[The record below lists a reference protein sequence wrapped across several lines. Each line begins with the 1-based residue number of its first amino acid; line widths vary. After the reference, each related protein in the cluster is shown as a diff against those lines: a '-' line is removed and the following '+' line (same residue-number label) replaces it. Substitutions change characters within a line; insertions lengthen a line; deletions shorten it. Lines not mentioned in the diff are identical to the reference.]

1 MCIRDRY
8 ESFTTPLNRQQMH
21 TLMKDLD
28 RVLDTLQSVANA
40 VRMYQIESSTSEARV
55 MASLGADACTRLHRA
70 VVALADR
77 KRQAEVTAL
86 CHEVEA
92 LEDRGAATMREAITK
107 LFAVEGDE
115 AAAWHAMKMRRFYT
129 AQEDVLYNCKRAA
142 HTIEEIVL
150 ENQ

>member
-1 MCIRDRY
+1 
-8 ESFTTPLNRQQMH
+8 
-21 TLMKDLD
+21 
-28 RVLDTLQSVANA
+28 
-40 VRMYQIESSTSEARV
+40 
-55 MASLGADACTRLHRA
+55 MASLGADACARLHRA

-77 KRQAEVTAL
+77 KRQAEVTEL

-107 LFAVEGDE
+107 LFAVEGDD

-129 AQEDVLYNCKRAA
+129 SPEEVLYNCKRAA

-150 ENQ
+150 DYQ

>member
-1 MCIRDRY
+1 
-8 ESFTTPLNRQQMH
+8 
-21 TLMKDLD
+21 
-28 RVLDTLQSVANA
+28 
-40 VRMYQIESSTSEARV
+40 
-55 MASLGADACTRLHRA
+55 MASLGADACARLHRA

-77 KRQAEVTAL
+77 KRQAEVTEL

-107 LFAVEGDE
+107 LFAVEGDD

-150 ENQ
+150 DYQ